1 MATTTAPWFGHFEP
15 RHSAPCYADDS
26 DERLAHLVGE
36 ASEQAFAAL
45 YERHHQAL
53 YRYCRSIVRD
63 DTDAQD
69 VLQSAWTRALVALR
83 RRQRD
88 APVRPWLYRI
98 VHNEAISLLRRR
110 GRQAEQPA
118 SEADRVPSAED
129 RAIDRERFAS
139 LLADLRELPERPR
152 GALLMR
158 ELSGLSHEE
167 IAVALDTSVA
177 AAKQCIYEARRD
189 LAELAAGRAAACDD
203 ICRRISD
210 GDRRVLRG
218 RRVSAHLRDC
228 PSCAAFASTIDRRG
242 AALHALAPW
251 LPAVAATAALDE
263 VLRAGAGAGAGAAG
277 TAAAA
282 GGVGTSAGAGAAGTS
297 AVAAPAAVTAGVVT
311 KAIGVPLL
319 GKSLV
324 AVAAVAAGVASLSG
338 SGGSHAGPRP
348 AGVHAAA
355 QSVSAAGIAATHHV
369 IRRAPA
375 PASAASPARGARG
388 PAAAHGHAGPT
399 ASAVHSA
406 GRHRAVG
413 HGSGVAPGQARKTVV
428 TSPGQATKR
437 TALPPGQAKRT
448 VATPPGQATK
458 AVTTPPGQAT
468 KAATHAVATTR
479 SGPAK
484 TTATTSPG
492 QVRRAATTPPSQA
505 KATAAEGNSAAAHA
519 N

>member
-1 MATTTAPWFGHFEP
+1 MATTTAPWFGDFEP
-15 RHSAPCYADDS
+15 RHSAPRYADHS

-36 ASEQAFAAL
+36 ASDQAFAAL

-88 APVRPWLYRI
+88 APLRPWLYRI

-110 GRQAEQPA
+110 GRRAEQPA
-118 SEADRVPSAED
+118 TEADRVPSAED

-167 IAVALDTSVA
+167 IAVALDTSMS

-251 LPAVAATAALDE
+251 LPAVVATAALHE
-263 VLRAGAGAGAGAAG
+263 VLRAGSGAGAAG

-324 AVAAVAAGVASLSG
+324 AVAAVAAGVASLTG
-338 SGGSHAGPRP
+338 AGGGHAVSRP
-348 AGVHAAA
+348 ATVPAAPR
-355 QSVSAAGIAATHHV
+355 SVSAARIAVTHHV
-369 IRRAPA
+369 IGRAPA
-375 PASAASPARGARG
+375 WASAASPARGARG
-388 PAAAHGHAGPT
+388 PAAPAHGHARPT

-428 TSPGQATKR
+428 TPPGQATTR
-437 TALPPGQAKRT
+437 TALPPGEAKRT
-448 VATPPGQATK
+448 VTTPPGQATK
-458 AVTTPPGQAT
+458 AVTAPPGRAT
-468 KAATHAVATTR
+468 KAPTNAVATTP

-492 QVRRAATTPPSQA
+492 QVRRAATTRPGQA
-505 KATAAEGNSAAAHA
+505 TASAAEGNSAAAQA
-519 N
+519 K